1 MAEKSGIAGGALAVY
16 LQLPDEDKENVE
28 KLKNALLAAFEVD
41 QFIAYEQFI
50 TRRLNPGE
58 LPDVFLAD
66 LQRLASLFGG
76 VSERQLSCAFVTGLP
91 DDVRRLLRAGSRIE
105 EFSLAQLVT
114 RARAVLT
121 NNPFISKLDA
131 GLAIG
136 EPRMIPKRKREWG
149 GRISAV
155 PLPHLTKALP
165 VIRINVDGVQRRAL
179 IDTGCT
185 RCIAYAPCC
194 TRWRKQRVNITT
206 VSGEQLSCIGIG
218 FVSLE
223 LPRRPRVMVEAI
235 IAPKRPLDLDFIIG
249 MSGTVALGGVTVDG
263 EGRVQ
268 FGLGNPTICASADT
282 RIHIDKKDFSATYDP
297 VTHVWT
303 VAWKWSNGLAPGQLC
318 NTREEYTP
326 AVGIR
331 KPYKEELN
339 RWIHNGWLVP
349 YNEEELGPAKAL
361 IPLLAVTQRSKGKV
375 RPVLDFRELNTH
387 IAAFTG
393 NSDVCAHKLR
403 EWRRQ
408 GENVSILDLKQAYLQ
423 IHVDK
428 SLWPYQTVIID
439 GRRHCLTRL
448 GFGLNVAPIIMTAVV
463 NCVLSRDADIQ
474 RATSAYIDDIFVNE
488 NVVEANRVKQHLAD
502 YGLAGQQNA
511 RWTYVDKRNQS
522 QCVAGA
528 VDAQDVAFIKR
539 EANSVTSKWDEPI
552 DDDRIREQLNEVANA
567 VKNQDPARGHW
578 EVSGDKAKLWVDAS
592 TLAIGVMLEVNGVI
606 VEDAAWLRPEDACHI
621 NMAELDAAIRGL
633 NLAISWH
640 MKQIELITDSLTVQ
654 RWLNDGLSGKA
665 RLRTKAANEMLIRRR
680 VATIIALVEEYE
692 LQFSVT
698 LVPSAENKADI
709 LTRVPH
715 RWMTPKDPFTV
726 PACASALDQG
736 VEQLIAEVHHSAG
749 HPGMRRTLYFA
760 RRRNPTIS
768 KRSVRQVIST
778 CNVCQSIDP
787 APVKWKHGHLEVD
800 RIWQRIGMDFAHC
813 GGKLFLTL
821 IDCGPSRFSIWRPLR
836 FRTTAEVIEQLET
849 IFYEHGAP
857 EEILTDNDTVF
868 RSQTFA
874 DFLNRWGVRIKF
886 RCAYVPS
893 GNGIVE
899 RCHRTI
905 KVIVARKKCSVR
917 EAVYLYNITP
927 RDDRT
932 AATAP
937 ANVIYRYLVRVRD
950 VDPVTSTNQDISNR
964 YNVGDEV
971 WIRPLAGR
979 CDTRYEEGTVTNVL
993 SDQAVEIDGIPRH
1006 VRDIRRRAPSPDRQ
1020 EGTNKTEN
1028 EAEEPLLIR
1037 VPIRGSNVNAEPPA
1051 HLYESGEHLEQTHSA
1066 DQGTELPAPQL
1077 RRSKR
1082 IRQQRGCSVC
1092 D

>member
-1 MAEKSGIAGGALAVY
+1 
-16 LQLPDEDKENVE
+16 
-28 KLKNALLAAFEVD
+28 
-41 QFIAYEQFI
+41 
-50 TRRLNPGE
+50 
-58 LPDVFLAD
+58 
-66 LQRLASLFGG
+66 
-76 VSERQLSCAFVTGLP
+76 
-91 DDVRRLLRAGSRIE
+91 
-105 EFSLAQLVT
+105 
-114 RARAVLT
+114 
-121 NNPFISKLDA
+121 
-131 GLAIG
+131 
-136 EPRMIPKRKREWG
+136 
-149 GRISAV
+149 
-155 PLPHLTKALP
+155 
-165 VIRINVDGVQRRAL
+165 
-179 IDTGCT
+179 
-185 RCIAYAPCC
+185 
-194 TRWRKQRVNITT
+194 
-206 VSGEQLSCIGIG
+206 
-218 FVSLE
+218 
-223 LPRRPRVMVEAI
+223 MVEAI

-528 VDAQDVAFIKR
+528 VDAQDGIFLLR

-621 NMAELDAAIRGL
+621 NMAELDAAIR
-633 NLAISWH
+633 
-640 MKQIELITDSLTVQ
+640 
-654 RWLNDGLSGKA
+654 
-665 RLRTKAANEMLIRRR
+665 
-680 VATIIALVEEYE
+680 
-692 LQFSVT
+692 
-698 LVPSAENKADI
+698 
-709 LTRVPH
+709 
-715 RWMTPKDPFTV
+715 
-726 PACASALDQG
+726 
-736 VEQLIAEVHHSAG
+736 
-749 HPGMRRTLYFA
+749 
-760 RRRNPTIS
+760 
-768 KRSVRQVIST
+768 
-778 CNVCQSIDP
+778 
-787 APVKWKHGHLEVD
+787 
-800 RIWQRIGMDFAHC
+800 
-813 GGKLFLTL
+813 
-821 IDCGPSRFSIWRPLR
+821 
-836 FRTTAEVIEQLET
+836 EVIEQLET
-849 IFYEHGAP
+849 IFYERGAP